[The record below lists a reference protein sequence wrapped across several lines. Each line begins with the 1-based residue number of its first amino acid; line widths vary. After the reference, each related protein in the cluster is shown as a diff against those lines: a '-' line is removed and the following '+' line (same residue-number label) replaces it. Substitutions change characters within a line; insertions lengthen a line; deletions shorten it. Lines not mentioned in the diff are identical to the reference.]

1 MCSGSRPMDLI
12 DFRIAY
18 NLNKYDVIA
27 LCVGG
32 NCLENF
38 RDRLKLSY
46 EQIIHDLQI
55 VMNEVCA
62 NLLNITVEKF
72 LTRE

>member
-1 MCSGSRPMDLI
+1 MDLTEI
-12 DFRIAY
+12 LTAY

-27 LCVGG
+27 LCVG

-38 RDRLKLSY
+38 RDRLKLSCK
-46 EQIIHDLQI
+46 QIVNDFHI

-62 NLLNITVEKF
+62 NLLNVTVKNISHS
-72 LTRE
+72 